1 MIWQSEMLDTSG
13 RGYSTLMMS
22 HDGHVVTTTTLGEAL
37 ALELTSGKTVARHK
51 LVGEVARL
59 CEKEDGVV
67 VALKGGGGMT
77 HRART
82 GFTVGDFGCPPTPW
96 RSEKP
101 ELTAPQFRAWRV
113 VQRDGKLYALG
124 ENDRSRPEVLAY
136 EAGRREI
143 LWRRLLTTEDARA
156 PNLVDAFAVNDDC
169 VYAEYELGAPAGNG
183 DNRLLC
189 LDPKDGEKRW
199 EVPVRLAK
207 PFYPAPTIK
216 VLAGKTRLFWV
227 RSERVDILDADSG
240 NHLGFVGWH

>member
-1 MIWQSEMLDTSG
+1 
-13 RGYSTLMMS
+13 
-22 HDGHVVTTTTLGEAL
+22 
-37 ALELTSGKTVARHK
+37 
-51 LVGEVARL
+51 
-59 CEKEDGVV
+59 
-67 VALKGGGGMT
+67 
-77 HRART
+77 
-82 GFTVGDFGCPPTPW
+82 
-96 RSEKP
+96 
-101 ELTAPQFRAWRV
+101 
-113 VQRDGKLYALG
+113 
-124 ENDRSRPEVLAY
+124 
-136 EAGRREI
+136 
-143 LWRRLLTTEDARA
+143 
-156 PNLVDAFAVNDDC
+156 VDAFAVNDDC